1 MLSVFDFLLTLKC
14 EDYIMDM
21 MAMLWQFG
29 VIAAILVFGIKVG
42 LASGLANL
50 SKKLFAVICIGYG
63 GGVLIISAIASLYA
77 EQLTQAIY
85 SYNTIFYI
93 IMALIMIIAGLIT
106 IREWKVHNHN
116 TSTATSLAV
125 IAPCPCCFGSIV
137 ASILIVAPTIGVGA
151 FYLSWYAAATLVGV
165 IIITYFASN
174 TITKLINKPYP
185 IILGNFMLLLGAYF
199 LLSAIVIPNIASS
212 LSKDFSSPTLISFES
227 IIAIV
232 IMVVVLVIVGIFL
245 NKKSNNILD

>member
-1 MLSVFDFLLTLKC
+1 
-14 EDYIMDM
+14 MDM
-21 MAMLWQFG
+21 MSVLWQFG
-29 VIAAILVFGIKVG
+29 ILAAILVFGIKVG

-50 SKKLFAVICIGYG
+50 SKKLLAIICVGYG
-63 GGVLIISAIASLYA
+63 GGVLIISAVASLYA

-85 SYNTIFYI
+85 SYNSVFYI

-106 IREWKVHNHN
+106 IREWKVHDHN

-151 FYLSWYAAATLVGV
+151 FYLSWFAAAALVAI

-174 TITKLINKPYP
+174 IIIKLTSKPYP

-199 LLSAIVIPNIASS
+199 LLSAIVIPNIAGS
-212 LSKDFSSPTLISFES
+212 LSKDFKDLTMNSPES
-227 IIAIV
+227 IIAVIV
-232 IMVVVLVIVGIFL
+232 MVVVLVIIGVFL
-245 NKKSNNILD
+245 SKKSKSLLE

>member
-1 MLSVFDFLLTLKC
+1 
-14 EDYIMDM
+14 MDM
-21 MAMLWQFG
+21 MGVLWQFG
-29 VIAAILVFGIKVG
+29 ILAAILVFGIKVG

-50 SKKLFAVICIGYG
+50 SKKLLAIICVGYG
-63 GGVLIISAIASLYA
+63 GGVLIISAVASLYA

-85 SYNTIFYI
+85 SYNSIFYI
-93 IMALIMIIAGLIT
+93 IMALIMIISGLIT
-106 IREWKVHNHN
+106 IREWKVHDHN

-151 FYLSWYAAATLVGV
+151 FYLSWFAAAALVAV

-174 TITKLINKPYP
+174 IIVKLTNKPYP

-199 LLSAIVIPNIASS
+199 LLSAIVIPNIAGS
-212 LSKDFSSPTLISFES
+212 LSKDFGELSISAPQS
-227 IIAIV
+227 VIAVV
-232 IMVVVLVIVGIFL
+232 IMIVALVIIGVFL
-245 NKKSNNILD
+245 NKKSKSLLE

>member
-1 MLSVFDFLLTLKC
+1 MSVLC
-14 EDYIMDM
+14 
-21 MAMLWQFG
+21 QFG
-29 VIAAILVFGIKVG
+29 ILAAILVFGIKVG

-50 SKKLFAVICIGYG
+50 SKKLLAIICVGYG
-63 GGVLIISAIASLYA
+63 GGVLIISAVASLYA

-85 SYNTIFYI
+85 SYNSVFYI

-106 IREWKVHNHN
+106 IREWKVHDHN

-151 FYLSWYAAATLVGV
+151 FYLSWFAAAALVAV

-174 TITKLINKPYP
+174 IIVKLTSKPYP

-199 LLSAIVIPNIASS
+199 LLSAIVIPNIAGS
-212 LSKDFSSPTLISFES
+212 LSKDFKDLTMNSPES
-227 IIAIV
+227 IIAV
-232 IMVVVLVIVGIFL
+232 IFMIVVLVIIGVFL
-245 NKKSNNILD
+245 SKKSKSLLE

>member
-1 MLSVFDFLLTLKC
+1 
-14 EDYIMDM
+14 MDM
-21 MAMLWQFG
+21 MSVLWQFG
-29 VIAAILVFGIKVG
+29 ILAAILVFGIKVG

-50 SKKLFAVICIGYG
+50 SKKLLALICIGYG
-63 GGVLIISAIASLYA
+63 GGVLIISAVASLYA

-85 SYNTIFYI
+85 SYNSIFYI

-106 IREWKVHNHN
+106 IREWKVHDHN

-151 FYLSWYAAATLVGV
+151 FYLSWFAAAALVAV

-174 TITKLINKPYP
+174 TLLRFTSKPYP

-199 LLSAIVIPNIASS
+199 LLSAIVIPNIAGS
-212 LSKDFSSPTLISFES
+212 LSKDFSDLTMSSPET
-227 IIAIV
+227 IIALV
-232 IMVVVLVIVGIFL
+232 IMLIVLVIIGILL
-245 NKKSNNILD
+245 NKKSKSLLE

>member
-1 MLSVFDFLLTLKC
+1 
-14 EDYIMDM
+14 MDM
-21 MAMLWQFG
+21 MGVLWQFG
-29 VIAAILVFGIKVG
+29 ILAAILVFGIKVG

-50 SKKLFAVICIGYG
+50 SKKLLAIICVGYG
-63 GGVLIISAIASLYA
+63 GGVLLISAVASLYA

-85 SYNTIFYI
+85 SYNSIFYI

-106 IREWKVHNHN
+106 IREWKVHDHN

-125 IAPCPCCFGSIV
+125 IAPCPRCFGSIV

-151 FYLSWYAAATLVGV
+151 FYLSWFAAAALVAV

-174 TITKLINKPYP
+174 IIVKYTSKPYP

-199 LLSAIVIPNIASS
+199 LLSAIVIPNIAGS
-212 LSKDFSSPTLISFES
+212 LSKDFGNLTMGSPET
-227 IIAIV
+227 IIAVIV
-232 IMVVVLVIVGIFL
+232 MVVILVIIGVFL
-245 NKKSNNILD
+245 SKRSKSLLE

>member
-1 MLSVFDFLLTLKC
+1 MSV
-14 EDYIMDM
+14 
-21 MAMLWQFG
+21 LWQFG
-29 VIAAILVFGIKVG
+29 ILAAILVFGIKVG

-50 SKKLFAVICIGYG
+50 SKKLLAIICVGYG
-63 GGVLIISAIASLYA
+63 GGVLIISAVASLYA

-85 SYNTIFYI
+85 SYNSVFYI

-106 IREWKVHNHN
+106 IREWKVHDHN

-151 FYLSWYAAATLVGV
+151 FYLSWFAAAALVAV
-165 IIITYFASN
+165 VIITYFASN
-174 TITKLINKPYP
+174 IIVKLTSKPYP

-199 LLSAIVIPNIASS
+199 LLSAIVIPNIAGS
-212 LSKDFSSPTLISFES
+212 LSKDFKDLTMNSPES
-227 IIAIV
+227 IIAV
-232 IMVVVLVIVGIFL
+232 IFMIVVLVIIGVFL
-245 NKKSNNILD
+245 SKKSKSLLE